1 MSAEASAAINKV
13 DAPAA
18 KGGSERDIRE
28 GAMEGVLIACGELG
42 FRETSV
48 RSILEHSGGHRAQF
62 YHHFGSKEDCFAQA
76 YGVWIERLCVS
87 LLKAAATA
95 PGWEGGVREAIV
107 RLFRFVT
114 ERPAIARA
122 LFVEV
127 QIAGEP
133 ALARHEAAVERLAAA
148 IDSARAEV
156 DPAAA
161 PPEATGVFV
170 VGGIEACVAEALS
183 AGDPGRV
190 WDALPEL
197 MHFAAGSYF
206 GNAEAEGAFERASEM
221 LERDQPQLAAA
232 VEDGEEAAAGS
243 TEDGEAQ

>member
-1 MSAEASAAINKV
+1 
-13 DAPAA
+13 
-18 KGGSERDIRE
+18 
-28 GAMEGVLIACGELG
+28 MEGVLVACGELG

-62 YHHFGSKEDCFAQA
+62 YQHFESKEDCFAQA
-76 YGVWIERLCVS
+76 YSVWIECLCVS
-87 LLKAAATA
+87 VLEAAATT

-107 RLFRFVT
+107 RLFQFVT

-122 LFVEV
+122 LFIEV

-148 IDSARAEV
+148 IDSARADL
-156 DPAAA
+156 DPDEA

-170 VGGIEACVAEALS
+170 VGGIESCVSEALS

-206 GNAEAEGAFERASEM
+206 GKEEAEGAFERASEL
-221 LERDQPQLAAA
+221 LERERPRLIGLEGA
-232 VEDGEEAAAGS
+232 EDK
-243 TEDGEAQ
+243 

>member
-13 DAPAA
+13 DSLAA
-18 KGGSERDIRE
+18 KGGSERDVRE
-28 GAMEGVLIACGELG
+28 GAMEGVLVACGELG

-48 RSILEHSGGHRAQF
+48 RSILEYSGGHRAQF
-62 YHHFGSKEDCFAQA
+62 YQHFESKEDCFAQA
-76 YGVWIERLCVS
+76 YAVWIERLCASV
-87 LLKAAATA
+87 LEAAATT

-107 RLFRFVT
+107 RLFQFVT
-114 ERPAIARA
+114 QRPAIGRA

-148 IDSARAEV
+148 IDSARADI
-156 DPAAA
+156 DPAEA

-170 VGGIEACVAEALS
+170 VGGIESCVAEALGG
-183 AGDPGRV
+183 GDPGRV

-206 GNAEAEGAFERASEM
+206 GKEEAEGAFERASEL
-221 LERDQPQLAAA
+221 LERERARLIG
-232 VEDGEEAAAGS
+232 VEEEA
-243 TEDGEAQ
+243 GER

>member
-1 MSAEASAAINKV
+1 MSAEASAAINRV
-13 DAPAA
+13 DSLRANE
-18 KGGSERDIRE
+18 GSELDVRE
-28 GAMEGVLIACGELG
+28 GAMEGVLAVCGEIG

-48 RSILEHSGGHRAQF
+48 RAILEHSGGHRAQF
-62 YHHFGSKEDCFAQA
+62 YQHFESKEDCFAQA
-76 YGVWIERLCVS
+76 YAVWIERLCVS
-87 LLKAAATA
+87 LLEAAATT
-95 PGWEGGVREAIV
+95 PGWEPGVREAIA

-114 ERPAIARA
+114 ARPAIARA

-148 IDSARAEV
+148 IDSARADV

-170 VGGIEACVAEALS
+170 VGGIESCVAEALS

-190 WDALPEL
+190 WEALPEL

-206 GNAEAEGAFERASEM
+206 GPAEAEGAFERASEM
-221 LERDQPQLAAA
+221 LERERARLAAA
-232 VEDGEEAAAGS
+232 AEEDEAR
-243 TEDGEAQ
+243 